1 MLHGFGIHDN
11 LGNLKKLAFK
21 GKSFFRPRLADNSE
35 AFLHD
40 FMGLLVIDVKTFINA
55 TVRMTAASSKIHPPV
70 AQEIEHCRLFR
81 KVHRVVNRQRIDS
94 DAES

>member
-1 MLHGFGIHDN
+1 M
-11 LGNLKKLAFK
+11 
-21 GKSFFRPRLADNSE
+21 P
-35 AFLHD
+35 
-40 FMGLLVIDVKTFINA
+40 T
-55 TVRMTAASSKIHPPV
+55 ASSKIHPPV